1 MRHDTLLLLDTAT
14 QRTSWDTSE
23 WSAPPLRLS
32 LKRLQQK
39 TRQYFQEVDPTIIV
53 QMQVINMDKL
63 KDIIGF

>member
-23 WSAPPLRLS
+23 CSAPPLSLS
-32 LKRLQQK
+32 VKRLQQK